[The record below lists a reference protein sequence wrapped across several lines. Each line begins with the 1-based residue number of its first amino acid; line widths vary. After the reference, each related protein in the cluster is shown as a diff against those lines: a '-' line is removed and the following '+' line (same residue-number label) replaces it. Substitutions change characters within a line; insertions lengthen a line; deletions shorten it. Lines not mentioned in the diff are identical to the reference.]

1 LLLSKHVENK
11 EALTSLIRELAIENS
26 SKKIISGKEVFIIP
40 SYNEAKVV

>member
-26 SKKIISGKEVFIIP
+26 SKKRIKGKEVFIIP
-40 SYNEAKVV
+40 SYNE